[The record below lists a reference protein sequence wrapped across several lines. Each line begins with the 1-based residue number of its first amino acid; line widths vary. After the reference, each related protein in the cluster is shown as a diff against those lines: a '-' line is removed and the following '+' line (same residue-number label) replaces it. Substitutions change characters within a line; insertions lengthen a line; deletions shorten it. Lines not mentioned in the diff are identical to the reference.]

1 MRSSRK
7 SRTLRKWALP
17 LAAALLTAGAGPLMA
32 KQNSCDEPILIG
44 TTISMSGPL
53 ATLTGNWDKMTN
65 IFAEEINKS
74 GGVQVASCGKKVPI
88 KFVIYDDQGNPAT
101 AVSLHERMAT
111 VDNVDFFA
119 GTDWTFVVMPVST
132 VAEKHK
138 IPIIGGNVA
147 TPAAF
152 ERGLKYFWS
161 TPFPMTF
168 NWDANYFDM
177 LKNMDEKDR
186 PKTMFWVTQDNP
198 VYKSVRDIWT
208 KKYQEIGIKVVGDET
223 FPNDLK
229 DFSSIVLKIRSARPD
244 VIYINSFDNVAA
256 PLLTQLRQQR
266 VRAKGVHF
274 PIVSL
279 ELGRQTKAV
288 GGIEGITGVVGWIP
302 GVKSEFADLMKTVLD
317 KAGVNVFESATVM
330 PRFTSYLIM
339 LQAIEKAGAVD
350 REKVREAL
358 FKGTFKGPTAPVTFD
373 EKGQP
378 DTRTLITQNQDGN
391 VVVVWPPNLST
402 GKLKWP
408 APSWQ

>member
-1 MRSSRK
+1 MRHAI
-7 SRTLRKWALP
+7 KWALP
-17 LAAALLTAGAGPLMA
+17 VTAALMGSGISGLSA
-32 KQNSCDEPILIG
+32 KQNSCDDPILIG

-53 ATLTGNWDKMTN
+53 ATLTGNWDKMTQV
-65 IFAEEINKS
+65 FADEINKT
-74 GGVQVASCGKKVPI
+74 GGVMMSSCGKRVPI
-88 KFVIYDDQGNPAT
+88 KFVVYDDQGNPAT
-101 AVSLHERMAT
+101 GVSLHERMAT
-111 VDNVDFFA
+111 VDNVDVFA

-138 IPIIGGNVA
+138 IPIVGGNVA

-161 TPFPMTF
+161 VPYPMTY

-177 LKNMDEKDR
+177 LKNVEPK
-186 PKTMFWVTQDNP
+186 PKTMFWITQDNP
-198 VYKSVRDIWT
+198 VFKSVRDFWA
-208 KKYQEIGIKVVGDET
+208 KRYEEIGIKVVGDET

-229 DFSSIVLKIRSARPD
+229 DFSSVVLKVRSARPD
-244 VIYINSFDNVAA
+244 IVYINSFDNVAT
-256 PLLTQLRQQR
+256 PLITQLRQQR
-266 VRAKGVHF
+266 VRMMGLHF

-279 ELGRQTKAV
+279 ELGRQTKAS

-302 GVKSEFADLMKTVLD
+302 GVKSEFGDFMKTVLD

-330 PRFTSYLIM
+330 PRFTSYLVMI
-339 LQAIEKAGAVD
+339 QALERAGAVD

-358 FKGTFKGPTAPVTFD
+358 FKGTFRGPTGPINFD

>member
-1 MRSSRK
+1 MGK
-7 SRTLRKWALP
+7 STIWALP
-17 LAAALLTAGAGPLMA
+17 LAGAIGLCSTTTLPA
-32 KQNSCDEPILIG
+32 KQNSCDDPILIG

-53 ATLTGNWDKMTN
+53 ATLTGNWDKMTQ
-65 IFAEEINKS
+65 IFAEEINKT
-74 GGVQVASCGKKVPI
+74 GGINIASCKKKVPI
-88 KFVIYDDQGNPAT
+88 KFVVYDDQGNPAT

-138 IPIIGGNVA
+138 IPIMGGNVA

-161 TPFPMTF
+161 VPYPMTF

-177 LKNMDEKDR
+177 LKNIEPK
-186 PKTMFWVTQDNP
+186 PKTMFWITQDNP
-198 VYKSVRDIWT
+198 VYKSVRDIWA
-208 KKYQEIGIKVVGDET
+208 KKYEEIGIKIVGDET

-244 VIYINSFDNVAA
+244 IIYINSFDNVAT
-256 PLLTQLRQQR
+256 PLIQQLRQQR
-266 VRAKGVHF
+266 IKAMGVHF

-279 ELGRQTKAV
+279 ELGRQTKAY
-288 GGIEGITGVVGWIP
+288 GGIEGITGVVGWVP
-302 GVKSEFADLMKTVLD
+302 GVKSEFADFMKTVLD

-330 PRFTSYLIM
+330 PRFTSYM
-339 LQAIEKAGAVD
+339 LMIQAIEKAGAVD

-358 FKGTFKGPTAPVTFD
+358 FKGTFRGPTGPITFD

-378 DTRTLITQNQDGN
+378 DTRTLITQNQSGN
-391 VVVVWPPNLST
+391 VVVVWPPNLAT
-402 GKLKWP
+402 GKLTWP

>member
-1 MRSSRK
+1 MQH
-7 SRTLRKWALP
+7 KWIWAAS
-17 LAAALLTAGAGPLMA
+17 LAAATMAASPGALQA
-32 KQNSCDEPILIG
+32 KQNSCDEPIVIG

-65 IFAEEINKS
+65 IFAEEINKT
-74 GGVQVASCGKKVPI
+74 GGVNISSCGKKVPI
-88 KFVIYDDQGNPAT
+88 KFVIYDDQGNPST
-101 AVSLHERMAT
+101 AVSLHEKMAT

-132 VAEKHK
+132 VAEKHR

-161 TPFPMTF
+161 TPYPMTF
-168 NWDANYFDM
+168 NWDANYYDM
-177 LKNMDEKDR
+177 LKNVDPK
-186 PKTMFWVTQDNP
+186 PKTMFWITQDNP
-198 VYKSVRDIWT
+198 VYKSVRDIWA
-208 KKYQEIGIKVVGDET
+208 KKYEEIGIKIVGDET

-229 DFSSIVLKIRSARPD
+229 DFSSIVLKVRSAKPD
-244 VIYINSFDNVAA
+244 IIYINSFDNVAT
-256 PLLTQLRQQR
+256 PLIQQLRQQR
-266 VRAKGVHF
+266 IKAMGVHF

-279 ELGRQTKAV
+279 ELGRQTKAY

-302 GVKSEFADLMKTVLD
+302 GVKSEFADFMKTVLD
-317 KAGVNVFESATVM
+317 RSGVNVLESATVM
-330 PRFTSYLIM
+330 PRFTSYM
-339 LQAIEKAGAVD
+339 LMIQAIEKAGAVD

-358 FKGTFKGPTAPVTFD
+358 FKGAFRGPTGPITFD

-378 DTRTLITQNQDGN
+378 DTKTLVTQNIDGQP
-391 VVVVWPPNLST
+391 VVVWPPDLST

-408 APSWQ
+408 SPSWQ